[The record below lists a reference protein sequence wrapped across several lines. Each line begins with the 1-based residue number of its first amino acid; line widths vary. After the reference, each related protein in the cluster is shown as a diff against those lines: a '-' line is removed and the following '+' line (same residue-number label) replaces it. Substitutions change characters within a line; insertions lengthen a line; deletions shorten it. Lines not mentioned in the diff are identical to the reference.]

1 MLIFKSEVIH
11 LVYQPFSRRNIEWNE
26 LKKGLSFAL
35 FQGVKNS
42 EQYLWFLKVSAN
54 YKKYDNGM
62 QISNM

>member
-1 MLIFKSEVIH
+1 M
-11 LVYQPFSRRNIEWNE
+11 VYQPFSRRNIEWNE